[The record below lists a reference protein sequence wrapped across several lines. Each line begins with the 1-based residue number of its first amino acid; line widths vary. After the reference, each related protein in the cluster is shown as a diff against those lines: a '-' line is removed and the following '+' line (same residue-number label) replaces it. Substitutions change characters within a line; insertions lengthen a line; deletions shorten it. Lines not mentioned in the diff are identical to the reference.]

1 MPLSIHPAPA
11 DPRHG
16 NETPMR
22 QTLPRRWL
30 LPALLAL
37 AACSPTHVAD
47 TSAPAQAL
55 VHPAS
60 TTGTED
66 AWFRDWPQGA
76 DPADVGTRLAR
87 VFAGTDPEGS
97 RHYKLACTWYGSLA
111 VADLLHDKPLLA
123 ALVAMYAPYRDS
135 HADLLAGPG
144 HVDDN
149 VFGIVSLEIA
159 RQTRDAGLLAE
170 GLRIADHQRARI
182 DAHKRFAID
191 DMFMIT
197 ALQVQAWRASGNPAY
212 LDTAADAMVE
222 YLDALQQDDGLF
234 FHHADFRHR
243 WARGNGWV
251 AAGMTELLRE
261 LPPAHPH
268 HADIRAGYE
277 RMMHGLLP
285 HQIASGDGA
294 GLWKQVINSQDARNW
309 PETSGSAMF
318 TYAMITGVRN
328 GWLDAAT
335 YGPVARAGWLALAS
349 RLTPDGELRDVS
361 MWAYKPASHSGG
373 PDYAG
378 DEENYYFERPRLTG
392 DQHGQAPVLWAAAAL
407 LR

>member
-1 MPLSIHPAPA
+1 MIGS
-11 DPRHG
+11 
-16 NETPMR
+16 
-22 QTLPRRWL
+22 
-30 LPALLAL
+30 
-37 AACSPTHVAD
+37 
-47 TSAPAQAL
+47 
-55 VHPAS
+55 
-60 TTGTED
+60 
-66 AWFRDWPQGA
+66 
-76 DPADVGTRLAR
+76 RLAHAFAR
-87 VFAGTDPEGS
+87 VDPENS

-111 VADLLHDKPLLA
+111 VADLLHDEALRDT
-123 ALVAMYAPYRDS
+123 LVAMYTPYRDS

-149 VFGIVSLEIA
+149 VFGIVPLEIA

-197 ALQVQAWRASGNPAY
+197 ALQVQAWRASGDPDY
-212 LDTAADAMVE
+212 LDTAAAAMVE

-261 LPPAHPH
+261 LPPDHPH
-268 HADIRAGYE
+268 HGAIRAGFE
-277 RMMHGLLP
+277 RMMRGLLS
-285 HQIASGDGA
+285 HQITDGDGA
-294 GLWKQVINSQDARNW
+294 GLWKQVIDSPDPRNW

-318 TYAMITGVRN
+318 TYAMITGVRS
-328 GWLDAAT
+328 GWLDAST
-335 YGPVARAGWLALAS
+335 YGPVARAGWLALVD

-361 MWAYKPASHSGG
+361 MWAYKPDSHPGG
-373 PDYAG
+373 PDHAG
-378 DEENYYFERPRLTG
+378 DEENYYFQRPRLTG
-392 DQHGQAPVLWAAAAL
+392 DQHGQAPMLWAAAAL